1 MCELEKY
8 IIGIDQSTQGTKA
21 VLFDQKGTIVV
32 KAVKNHQQL
41 ISPEGWI
48 SHDLNEIY
56 TNVILLIQEIL
67 NRSKIDSNQI
77 IGIGLTNQRE
87 TATAWSKLT
96 GMPLAD
102 AIVWQC
108 SRASELC
115 HEIEQQ
121 GCGKIVRQKTGMT
134 LSPYFT
140 ASKFSWYLKN
150 SKRVQQAKEDNDLC
164 LGTIDSWLLYQ
175 LTKGKSFKTELS
187 NASRTQ
193 LLNIDQL
200 EWDQEL
206 CTLFDIPIN
215 SLPEI
220 VDSDAQFGY
229 TDFDG
234 LLKKKVPICSI
245 MGDSQSAL
253 FGQGCLKA
261 GDVKST
267 YGTGSSIMMNLGE
280 HAARSEHGLMT
291 SIAWKI
297 KGKVNYVLEGNINYS
312 GAVVNWLKDDLQLI
326 AKADETEALANQ
338 AFPNDTTYLVPAFT
352 GLGAPYWN
360 DKATALIIGMTRMTG
375 KAEIVRSAL
384 ECIAYQI
391 NDVLQLMEEDV
402 KSSIDNRSSV
412 LKVDGGAISNNYLM
426 QFQSD
431 ISNINLLVPNITEL
445 SVLGTAFNAGITLGI
460 YSNEMCKRAI
470 KYKTFQNHIDQNARD
485 AMIGGWSH
493 AVQIAAHQ

>member
-1 MCELEKY
+1 MGKY

-21 VLFDQKGTIVV
+21 VLFDQNGNIVV
-32 KAVKNHQQL
+32 KTVKNHQQL
-41 ISPEGWI
+41 ISSEGWI

-67 NRSKIDSNQI
+67 KRSKIDSSQI
-77 IGIGLTNQRE
+77 VGVGLTNQRE
-87 TATAWSKLT
+87 TAAAWSKLT
-96 GMPLAD
+96 GMPLDD

-121 GCGKIVRQKTGMT
+121 GYGGIVREKTGMT

-150 SKRVQQAKEDNDLC
+150 SKRVQQAKKDHDLC

-193 LLNIDQL
+193 LLNIDQQ

-206 CTLFDIPIN
+206 CNIFDIPIH

-234 LLKKKVPICSI
+234 LLKKSVPICSI
-245 MGDSQSAL
+245 LGDSQSAL
-253 FGQGCLKA
+253 FGQRCLEA
-261 GDVKST
+261 GDIKST

-326 AKADETEALANQ
+326 TEADETEKLVNQ
-338 AFPNDTTYLVPAFT
+338 AFPNDKTYLVPAFT

-384 ECIAYQI
+384 DCIAYQI
-391 NDVLQLMEEDV
+391 NDVLQLMKEDV
-402 KSSIDNRSSV
+402 RSSV
-412 LKVDGGAISNNYLM
+412 GNKNSVMKVDGGAVSNNYLM

-431 ISNINLLVPNITEL
+431 ISNIDLLVPNITEL
-445 SVLGTAFNAGITLGI
+445 SVLGTAFNAGMTLGI
-460 YSNEMCKRAI
+460 YSNDIYSRVI
-470 KYKTFQNHIDQNARD
+470 KYKTFQSHIDQNTRD
-485 AMIGGWSH
+485 AMIDGWKH
-493 AVQIAAHQ
+493 AVQVAAQQ